1 MRLLHRSRRSPIA
14 RPEKFRTLYEQ
25 NRTSVFRYI
34 FSLTGGPQEDVED
47 LTADTFLRAW
57 KARHTFE
64 GADGSSAG
72 WLIQIAKRLVIDRYR
87 RDTVQN
93 KQLDAYFPEMDPS
106 PEQAAIAGEE
116 GRLLLSLLSELPD
129 EAREIIVLRYIL
141 GWRVADI
148 AVHLGATENY
158 VSVNIHRTLTR
169 LQDKWLAAENAGIRA
184 AFVQE
189 EKIS

>member
-1 MRLLHRSRRSPIA
+1 MKLLQRSRRSPIA
-14 RPEKFRTLYEQ
+14 SPEEFRALYEH

-34 FSLTGGPQEDVED
+34 FSLTGGPQEEVED

-57 KARHTFE
+57 KARHTFD
-64 GADGSSAG
+64 GANGAATG
-72 WLIQIAKRLVIDRYR
+72 WLIQIAKRLVIDQYR

-93 KQLDAYFPEMDPS
+93 KQLDAHFQEMDPS

-116 GRLLLSLLSELPD
+116 GRLLLSLLAELPD

-148 AVHLGATENY
+148 AVHLGATDNS
-158 VSVNIHRTLTR
+158 VSVSIHRTLTR
-169 LQDKWLAAENAGIRA
+169 LQDKWQAAENAGIRA

-189 EKIS
+189 EKFS